1 MKKHMIKG
9 VLLFLILMS
18 SISTYAFPPPPPVDI
33 PIQNIPQQTEVWCWA
48 AVAQQIIHFKNGP
61 MNTPAQCAMV
71 ALSKNA
77 PIPYCCSN
85 FNNCATTGS
94 LTEIQALLSYFGGS
108 FSSYSPPAD
117 PMSLYYTLA
126 QNKPVIMQISTVP
139 PGFPSGMNHVIVIR
153 GMFFQ
158 TTPMGVIPILIVNDP
173 MNQYTQPVPYAQ
185 LAPLWQSA
193 IVVHN

>member
-71 ALSKNA
+71 ALSKNTH
-77 PIPYCCSN
+77 IPYCCSN

-117 PMSLYYTLA
+117 PMSLY
-126 QNKPVIMQISTVP
+126 
-139 PGFPSGMNHVIVIR
+139 
-153 GMFFQ
+153 
-158 TTPMGVIPILIVNDP
+158 
-173 MNQYTQPVPYAQ
+173 
-185 LAPLWQSA
+185 
-193 IVVHN
+193 